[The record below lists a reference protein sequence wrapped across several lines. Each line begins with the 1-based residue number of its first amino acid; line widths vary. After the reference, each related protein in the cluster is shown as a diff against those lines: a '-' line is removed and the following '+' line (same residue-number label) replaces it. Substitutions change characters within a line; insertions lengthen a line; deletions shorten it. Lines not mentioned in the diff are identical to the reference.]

1 MASIGLS
8 LILSLPAAAWADSIP
23 AIAVDTLAGSAFVL
37 PRDLAA
43 ATDILVIGFTQK
55 AGSNTRPWSERLQ
68 QDFTPARGFAVYPVA
83 VLAGVPLLFR
93 SFALGSVKN
102 GVALTER
109 SRFLV
114 ADHDERT
121 WRRVAGDRL
130 PDDPYI
136 VVLDRSGSVLLREAG
151 LFDEQSYEKIAARI
165 RAATRKGS

>member
-1 MASIGLS
+1 MASIRKPPHP
-8 LILSLPAAAWADSIP
+8 LPPGSDLGRLDSGHRGGRTAA
-23 AIAVDTLAGSAFVL
+23 
-37 PRDLAA
+37 PRSCFLENLAA
-43 ATDILVIGFTQK
+43 ATDILVIGFTHRAK
-55 AGSNTRPWSERLQ
+55 SDTRPWSQRLQ

-93 SFALGSVKN
+93 SFARARSKTESL
-102 GVALTER
+102 LTER

-121 WRRVAGDRL
+121 WRRVAGYRL